1 MQHRKLT
8 GTGLTVSNLCV
19 GTMTFGGQV
28 DEKAGI
34 EIIRFALDNGINFI
48 DTANVY
54 SGGVSETITGKALKG
69 RRDEAVLATKIRYN
83 ITGKKNDEGLHR
95 GHMIAGTDACL
106 KRLDTDYV
114 DILYLHAPDYATP
127 IEETMEAATQLVKAG
142 KARYIGV
149 SNYAS
154 WQIVDLIR
162 VSERINGI
170 APVVTQDCYN
180 LITRSIDRELVPC
193 IQAHNIGLVIYSPIA
208 SGLLTEKHLAGE
220 PAEGSRMAINQQ
232 YNDRF
237 WKPTNL
243 QAVQELHAIA
253 KEAGM
258 RLTEL
263 AMNWCNS
270 LGYVDSILAGMS
282 RLDQLKQNMAWLH
295 DEPLSAEIMAKCDA
309 VWAKIDD
316 QSFKY
321 SR

>member
-1 MQHRKLT
+1 MQYRKLT

-19 GTMTFGGQV
+19 GTMMFGDQV

-34 EIIRFALDNGINFI
+34 EIIHYALDNGINFI

-54 SGGVSETITGKALKG
+54 TGGMSETITGKALKG

-95 GHMIAGTDACL
+95 GHMIAGVDACL
-106 KRLDTDYV
+106 KRLNTDYV
-114 DILYLHAPDYATP
+114 DILYLHAPDYETP
-127 IEETMEAATQLVKAG
+127 IEETMEAATRLVKAG

-162 VSERINGI
+162 VSEKMNGI
-170 APVVTQDCYN
+170 APVVTQNCYN

-193 IQAHNIGLVIYSPIA
+193 IKTHNIGLVIYSPIA
-208 SGLLTEKHLAGE
+208 SGLLTEKHLSGK
-220 PAEGSRMAINQQ
+220 PAEGSRMAINKQ
-232 YNDRF
+232 YSDRF
-237 WKPTNL
+237 WKPSNL
-243 QAVQELHAIA
+243 EAVQELNAIA

-258 RLTEL
+258 NITEL

-270 LGYVDSILAGMS
+270 VGYVDSILAGMS
-282 RLDQLKQNMAWLH
+282 RLDQLKQNIAWLH
-295 DEPLSAEIMAKCDA
+295 DKPLDSEILTQCDA

-321 SR
+321 NR